1 MGLVIFH
8 YEYITTM
15 ERACQTFLAPVAGL
29 EPTTIRLTVGR
40 STIELHRN
48 NINLDRKCQV
58 LSGFLQLLESQVK
71 EK

>member
-48 NINLDRKCQV
+48 NISLRRSSQD
-58 LSGFLQLLESQVK
+58 LSEFLLLLEAQA
-71 EK
+71 

>member
-48 NINLDRKCQV
+48 NISLRRNSQD
-58 LSGFLQLLESQVK
+58 LSEFLLLLEAQA
-71 EK
+71 